1 MQFFYLFSTV
11 LSKLFHITDVYIYS
25 TRQNNLIH
33 KNDSIQNTA
42 VNDLVY
48 IMDGSWSVGSDDF
61 ETAKRWL
68 VNVTSGFDVSSHYS
82 QVGVVQYSDTP
93 RLEIP
98 LGLHKTTQDLIK
110 AIEDISY
117 LGGNTQT
124 GRAIK
129 FAVDHVFA
137 SSQRSEVKNR
147 IAVVVTDGKSQDDVM
162 DASVESRAQGIK
174 VFAVGVGTEITTS
187 ELVTIANKPEGEYV
201 LYAEDYTNIDRIR
214 DAMEQKLCEES
225 VCPTRIPV
233 ASRDEKGFELI
244 LGMKIHQKAKKIQ
257 ELYTAICLTNTC
269 FKFVLREIFPEG
281 LPPSY
286 VFVSTLRLKGPSSRE
301 KLDLWRVLSKDGQIQ
316 AAVTLNGQDKSVIFT
331 TTNTVNEE
339 QIVTF
344 DALFDGSWHQ
354 LKVLVRPRR
363 VSCFLDDQQ
372 IQDEALDAVV
382 PIYINGKTQ
391 ISKRSG
397 SDATLPTEIQKLRLY
412 CDPQQSERETAC
424 EIYSVVRKQNTK
436 SLKQKGNFI
445 YKVFHILCF
454 LTLALNYT
462 NLVNAAA

>member
-1 MQFFYLFSTV
+1 MLWIRKSFPAL
-11 LSKLFHITDVYIYS
+11 LLLVYSHAAEDDDIRAGCS
-25 TRQNNLIH
+25 
-33 KNDSIQNTA
+33 TA

-124 GRAIK
+124 GRAIR

-162 DASVESRAQGIK
+162 DASVEARAQGIK

-244 LGMKIHQKAKKIQ
+244 LGLKIHQKAKKIQ
-257 ELYTAICLTNTC
+257 GSLVSEAAYLLDKSTDITENT
-269 FKFVLREIFPEG
+269 REIFPEG

-286 VFVSTLRLKGPSSRE
+286 VFVSTLRLKGSSSRE

-316 AAVTLNGQDKSVIFT
+316 AAVTLNGLHKSVIFT
-331 TTNTVNEE
+331 STNTVNEE

-344 DALFDGSWHQ
+344 DAQGTEALFDGSWHQ

-382 PIYINGKTQ
+382 PIFINGKTQ

-397 SDATLPTEIQKLRLY
+397 SDDTLPTEIQKLRLY

-424 EIYSVVRKQNTK
+424 EIYSVVRKQNAR
-436 SLKQKGNFI
+436 QDF
-445 YKVFHILCF
+445 
-454 LTLALNYT
+454 
-462 NLVNAAA
+462 

>member
-1 MQFFYLFSTV
+1 MSWILKSFPALLF
-11 LSKLFHITDVYIYS
+11 LVYSHAAEDDDIRAGCS
-25 TRQNNLIH
+25 
-33 KNDSIQNTA
+33 TA

-162 DASVESRAQGIK
+162 DASVEARAQGIK

-257 ELYTAICLTNTC
+257 GSLASEAAYLLDKSTDITENT
-269 FKFVLREIFPEG
+269 REIFPEG

-301 KLDLWRVLSKDGQIQ
+301 KLDLWRVVSKDGQIQ
-316 AAVTLNGQDKSVIFT
+316 AAVTLNGLHKSVIFT

-344 DALFDGSWHQ
+344 DAQGTDALFDGSWHQ

-382 PIYINGKTQ
+382 PIFINGKTQ

-424 EIYSVVRKQNTK
+424 EIYSVVRKQNTTE
-436 SLKQKGNFI
+436 SYYSCDLTDCDVGLGLFNVISTSDQQFLII
-445 YKVFHILCF
+445 Y
-454 LTLALNYT
+454 
-462 NLVNAAA
+462 

>member
-1 MQFFYLFSTV
+1 MHMKDPYMTHIESKTYMKSIRKRNILCSIDGYCPSLCDIQFYPS
-11 LSKLFHITDVYIYS
+11 SCPRS
-25 TRQNNLIH
+25 AGC
-33 KNDSIQNTA
+33 STA

-162 DASVESRAQGIK
+162 DASVEARAQGIK

-214 DAMEQKLCEES
+214 DAMEQKLCEGES
-225 VCPTRIPV
+225 R
-233 ASRDEKGFELI
+233 
-244 LGMKIHQKAKKIQ
+244 M
-257 ELYTAICLTNTC
+257 
-269 FKFVLREIFPEG
+269 
-281 LPPSY
+281 
-286 VFVSTLRLKGPSSRE
+286 
-301 KLDLWRVLSKDGQIQ
+301 
-316 AAVTLNGQDKSVIFT
+316 
-331 TTNTVNEE
+331 
-339 QIVTF
+339 
-344 DALFDGSWHQ
+344 
-354 LKVLVRPRR
+354 R
-363 VSCFLDDQQ
+363 VSL
-372 IQDEALDAVV
+372 
-382 PIYINGKTQ
+382 PINICHIKTSPLLGVQ
-391 ISKRSG
+391 FY
-397 SDATLPTEIQKLRLY
+397 Q
-412 CDPQQSERETAC
+412 
-424 EIYSVVRKQNTK
+424 
-436 SLKQKGNFI
+436 
-445 YKVFHILCF
+445 
-454 LTLALNYT
+454 
-462 NLVNAAA
+462 

>member
-1 MQFFYLFSTV
+1 ICHSVVFSC
-11 LSKLFHITDVYIYS
+11 S
-25 TRQNNLIH
+25 
-33 KNDSIQNTA
+33 TA

-68 VNVTSGFDVSSHYS
+68 VNVTSGLDVSSHYS

-129 FAVDHVFA
+129 FTVDHVFA

-257 ELYTAICLTNTC
+257 ELCTAICLTNTC

-344 DALFDGSWHQ
+344 DAQVLPRALFDGSWHQ

-424 EIYSVVRKQNTK
+424 EIYSVVRKQNTTVLYY
-436 SLKQKGNFI
+436 SCDLIDCDVGLGLFNVISTSDQQ
-445 YKVFHILCF
+445 F
-454 LTLALNYT
+454 LIKY
-462 NLVNAAA
+462 

>member
-1 MQFFYLFSTV
+1 MDICHSVVFSC
-11 LSKLFHITDVYIYS
+11 S
-25 TRQNNLIH
+25 
-33 KNDSIQNTA
+33 TA

-124 GRAIK
+124 GRAIR

-162 DASVESRAQGIK
+162 DASVEARAQGIK

-257 ELYTAICLTNTC
+257 ELYNAICLTNTC

-316 AAVTLNGQDKSVIFT
+316 AAVTLNGLHKSVIFT

-344 DALFDGSWHQ
+344 DAQVCRNKLLYDTWHQ

-382 PIYINGKTQ
+382 PIFINGKTQ

-424 EIYSVVRKQNTK
+424 EIYSVVRKQNTTE
-436 SLKQKGNFI
+436 SLNNPYALKQL
-445 YKVFHILCF
+445 HF
-454 LTLALNYT
+454 LISQFRLFFSFLQFREKISEM
-462 NLVNAAA
+462 

>member
-1 MQFFYLFSTV
+1 ICHSVVFSC
-11 LSKLFHITDVYIYS
+11 S
-25 TRQNNLIH
+25 
-33 KNDSIQNTA
+33 TA

-162 DASVESRAQGIK
+162 DASVEARAQGIK

-201 LYAEDYTNIDRIR
+201 LYAEDYTKIDRIR
-214 DAMEQKLCEES
+214 HAMEQKLCEES

-316 AAVTLNGQDKSVIFT
+316 AAVTLNGLHKSVIFT

-344 DALFDGSWHQ
+344 DAQVCRNKLLYDTWHQ

-382 PIYINGKTQ
+382 PIFINGKTQ

-424 EIYSVVRKQNTK
+424 EIYSDLHSSFLFNCTQIL
-436 SLKQKGNFI
+436 LKWLFTAKGREGHPGPDGKPVSKPHIFRI
-445 YKVFHILCF
+445 CVFSWLFC
-454 LTLALNYT
+454 
-462 NLVNAAA
+462 VN

>member
-1 MQFFYLFSTV
+1 ICHSVVFSC
-11 LSKLFHITDVYIYS
+11 S
-25 TRQNNLIH
+25 
-33 KNDSIQNTA
+33 TA

-244 LGMKIHQKAKKIQ
+244 LGMKIHQKAKTIQ

-316 AAVTLNGQDKSVIFT
+316 AAVTLNGLDKSVIFT

-344 DALFDGSWHQ
+344 DAQVLPRALFDGSWHQ

-372 IQDEALDAVV
+372 IQDVALDAVV

-424 EIYSVVRKQNTK
+424 EIYSVVRKQNTTVLHY
-436 SLKQKGNFI
+436 SCDLIDCDVGLGLFNVISTSDQQ
-445 YKVFHILCF
+445 F
-454 LTLALNYT
+454 LIKY
-462 NLVNAAA
+462 

>member
-1 MQFFYLFSTV
+1 ICHSVVFSC
-11 LSKLFHITDVYIYS
+11 S
-25 TRQNNLIH
+25 
-33 KNDSIQNTA
+33 TA

-344 DALFDGSWHQ
+344 DAQVLPRALFDGSWHQ

-424 EIYSVVRKQNTK
+424 EIYSVVRKQNTAV
-436 SLKQKGNFI
+436 I
-445 YKVFHILCF
+445 
-454 LTLALNYT
+454 
-462 NLVNAAA
+462 